1 MTTLLEVNDL
11 STQIRMRRSTVEAV
25 DRVSFAVGAGETV
38 GLVGE
43 SGCGKSMTAMS
54 ILKLLPPGGRI
65 VGGSVRLNGVE
76 LTALSEKRMRQVRG
90 NEVAVV
96 FQDPFT
102 ALNPTMSIGNQIA
115 EAVLMHRDVSKA
127 QARERAA
134 EVLDLVGIGKPQER
148 MSSFPHRAV
157 RRAAPAGGDR
167 PGARLRTEALDRG

>member
-25 DRVSFAVGAGETV
+25 DRVSFTVGAGETV

-65 VGGSVRLNGVE
+65 VGGNVRLNGVE

-148 MSSFPHRAV
+148 INAFPHELS
-157 RRAAPAGGDR
+157 GGCAS
-167 PGARLRTEALDRG
+167 G

>member
-1 MTTLLEVNDL
+1 MC
-11 STQIRMRRSTVEAV
+11 RS
-25 DRVSFAVGAGETV
+25 AVGAGETV

-54 ILKLLPPGGRI
+54 ILRLLPARRTDRRAGA
-65 VGGSVRLNGVE
+65 SASTASS

-102 ALNPTMSIGNQIA
+102 ALNPTMSIGDQIA

-127 QARERAA
+127 QAAERAA
-134 EVLDLVGIGKPQER
+134 EVLELVGIGE
-148 MSSFPHRAV
+148 A
-157 RRAAPAGGDR
+157 
-167 PGARLRTEALDRG
+167 PGADEARSLMSCRAGCASEL